1 MPAVLRHALA
11 VVIGVVV
18 AVTII
23 MLFEGLNSQFFPPPP
38 GLEHATTAEIAAWL
52 RTLPTGAFLMV
63 LAGYAFGAFAGSAA
77 TARFAPSRAAHLVG
91 LFGAFLLVAS
101 LMNLVALPHP
111 VWFWVA
117 NVLLIVGGA
126 WLGLRLGARRAIQP
140 G

>member
-1 MPAVLRHALA
+1 MPGVLRHTVA

-23 MLFEGLNSQFFPPPP
+23 MLFEGLNSQLFPPPA
-38 GLEHATTAEIAAWL
+38 GLDHATAAEMGAWL
-52 RTLPTGAFLMV
+52 RTLPTGAFLLV

-91 LFGAFLLVAS
+91 LVGAFLLAAS

-111 VWFWVA
+111 MWFWVA

-126 WLGLRLGARRAIQP
+126 WLGFRLGARPVAQP